1 MYKYLRVS
9 IYNIY
14 KWKHQEVVEIN
25 IYNCWVI
32 HSNIHWGRLLAAV
45 FWLIYRLFTGYLQ
58 SYLQGYFQ
66 GYLQGLFTGYL
77 QGWPSSPSRWLL
89 VVECLVPLQGLE
101 DVLGEGGH
109 VQAPPLGHVHGD
121 ELPHPGHQLLGEA
134 ERGGDDEHDH
144 HSAQPPPQQGRATQ
158 TQAVSGAGPVRT
170 EGG

>member
-32 HSNIHWGRLLAAV
+32 QTFIGDGS
-45 FWLIYRLFTGYLQ
+45 WLQSSCFVQAIYKANLQ
-58 SYLQGYFQ
+58 SYLQG
-66 GYLQGLFTGYL
+66 LFTEYI

-121 ELPHPGHQLLGEA
+121 EGPHPGHQLLGEA

-144 HSAQPPPQQGRATQ
+144 HGAQPPPQQGCATQ
-158 TQAVSGAGPVRT
+158 TQAVSGAGPVRR
-170 EGG
+170 EGD